1 MDTAIA
7 YLVVLSL
14 PLWLVVEELLH
25 RRETGMAVD
34 IDHVL
39 HPAGAPPA
47 PAECLEGL
55 PARQLER
62 LVQKLPHESVPPWP
76 AGQIS

>member
-34 IDHVL
+34 INLDL
-39 HPAGAPPA
+39 GLAA
-47 PAECLEGL
+47 PAEAVALL
-55 PARQLER
+55 L
-62 LVQKLPHESVPPWP
+62 H
-76 AGQIS
+76 AGGSDF